1 MRRPALAVTALA
13 ALLALP
19 GCGSGGSED
28 AAGGAA
34 ATRITVQAA
43 GGEGE
48 LAALQEVVDAFEA
61 TRPGTTVEFTGI
73 PSQGD
78 HVARL
83 ATGFAG
89 GAPPDVFLLN
99 YRRIGQFAER
109 DVLEPADLGPIPREG
124 LYPGPVE
131 AFTIDGTLACLPQNA
146 SSSVIYVNPALFE
159 RAGVDLPAADWT
171 WEALEQAAQALDAEG
186 VPAIG
191 FDAEI
196 RTVAPFVWT
205 AGGEVVDDTAAPTRM
220 VLDRP
225 EGRAALTFL
234 ERLQDYGVDATSRA
248 AVEPAD
254 RFAQGDLAMYV
265 DSRRAVPN
273 FRGLDGLRFDVVPLP
288 RSEAGTPSRSLLA
301 SDAWCVSK
309 GAPALATE
317 LAQYAVGEQ
326 GGAVLA
332 RSGRTVPSL
341 RSLAQSP
348 DFLAPD
354 QDPRSS
360 QVFLDVLPD
369 LRRLPHVR
377 QEDEAEEL
385 ANDLLA
391 QYFAGQAGLDET
403 VAAVGERTAAAYGR

>member
-1 MRRPALAVTALA
+1 MRRPALALPVLLALA
-13 ALLALP
+13 A
-19 GCGSGGSED
+19 CGSGGPD
-28 AAGGAA
+28 AAPRSGEGS
-34 ATRITVQAA
+34 RITVQAA

-48 LAALQEVVDAFEA
+48 LAALQEVLDAFEA
-61 TRPGTTVEFTGI
+61 SRPGTQVEFTGI

-78 HVARL
+78 HVAKL

-109 DVLEPADLGPIPREG
+109 GVLAPADLGPIPRDA

-131 AFTIDGTLACLPQNA
+131 AFTLGGTLVCLPQNA
-146 SSSVIYVNPALFE
+146 SSSVVYVNPALFE
-159 RAGVDLPAADWT
+159 RAGVDLPAPDWT
-171 WEALEQAAQALDAEG
+171 WDDLEATSQALAAQD

-191 FDAEI
+191 FDPEI

-225 EGRAALTFL
+225 EGREALSLL
-234 ERLQDYGVDATSRA
+234 ERLQDHGVDATSRA

-254 RFAQGDLAMYV
+254 QFAQGDLAMFI

-273 FRGLDGLRFDVVPLP
+273 FRGLPDLSFDVVPLP
-288 RSEAGTPSRSLLA
+288 RAEPGTPSRSLLA

-317 LAQYAVGEQ
+317 LAQYAVGQQ

-341 RSLAQSP
+341 RTLAESP

-354 QDPRSS
+354 QDPKSS

-369 LRRLPHVR
+369 LRRLPNVR
-377 QEDEAEEL
+377 QEDEAEEF

-391 QYFAGQAGLDET
+391 QYFAGEADLDAT
-403 VAAVGERTAAAYGR
+403 VAAIGERTAAAYGK